1 MAVMG
6 VQMAEVSIFVTP
18 SWMSRALPG
27 LTRSVILRPDSSE
40 MVLVSLVPE
49 SAAASFV
56 SSAASLARAAEAAG
70 NVLATSRQPQ
80 ASALANRFCQIVLL
94 YMDDGPSFSC

>member
-1 MAVMG
+1 MTGKPSAFSIMVSWWEEKSMAVMG

-40 MVLVSLVPE
+40 RVLVSLVPE
-49 SAAASFV
+49 SATA
-56 SSAASLARAAEAAG
+56 
-70 NVLATSRQPQ
+70 
-80 ASALANRFCQIVLL
+80 
-94 YMDDGPSFSC
+94 FS

>member
-27 LTRSVILRPDSSE
+27 LTRVVILRPDSSE
-40 MVLVSLVPE
+40 RVLVSLIANDSQAKIRDRMRSRLI
-49 SAAASFV
+49 SA
-56 SSAASLARAAEAAG
+56 
-70 NVLATSRQPQ
+70 
-80 ASALANRFCQIVLL
+80 
-94 YMDDGPSFSC
+94 DGKDF

>member
-27 LTRSVILRPDSSE
+27 LTRVVILRPDSSE
-40 MVLVSLVPE
+40 RVLVSLIANDSQAKIRGRMRSRLI
-49 SAAASFV
+49 SAAGKDFWQDAQDF
-56 SSAASLARAAEAAG
+56 
-70 NVLATSRQPQ
+70 
-80 ASALANRFCQIVLL
+80 
-94 YMDDGPSFSC
+94 